1 MCEDCIIAQLDGR
14 REGESVRTA
23 ATLATDFELE
33 STCEMR
39 PTPPGVIRCP
49 VCRQV
54 MKFQLLLVDQM

>member
-14 REGESVRTA
+14 REGESERARTA
-23 ATLATDFELE
+23 LTMDFELE

-49 VCRQV
+49 TCHQV
-54 MKFQLLLVDQM
+54 TEPGPITIAYN